1 MPVLWSILTSVVVPM
16 DDAQLIMRVA
26 CSDEHALRLLYERHA
41 GRMYAITC
49 RLLGNREEAEE
60 IVQESFLDL
69 WNRAATFEPG
79 AGSAAGW
86 IFTIARNRAV
96 DRLRA
101 RATRR
106 RTLEAVKDE
115 VPPPTVTPERQTE
128 SMEARKAVARALA
141 ALSPEQR
148 TVIEMAYFDGLS
160 QSEIATRTG
169 SPIGTV
175 KGRTRA
181 ALEKLATL
189 TKELA

>member
-1 MPVLWSILTSVVVPM
+1 MLWSILTSVVVPM

>member
-1 MPVLWSILTSVVVPM
+1 MYSITS
-16 DDAQLIMRVA
+16 
-26 CSDEHALRLLYERHA
+26 
-41 GRMYAITC
+41 

-60 IVQESFLDL
+60 ILQEAFFDL
-69 WNRAATFEPG
+69 WSRASTFDATG
-79 AGSAAGW
+79 GSAMGW

-106 RTLEAVKDE
+106 RTLEAVRHE
-115 VPPPTVTPERQTE
+115 APTPTVTPERQTE
-128 SMEARKAVARALA
+128 SMQARRSVSRALA
-141 ALSPEQR
+141 ELSPEQR
-148 TVIEMAYFDGLS
+148 TVIEMAYYDGLS
-160 QSEIATRTG
+160 QSEIAARTG

-181 ALEKLATL
+181 ALEKLAQL

>member
-1 MPVLWSILTSVVVPM
+1 MFWSILTGPALVD
-16 DDAQLIMRVA
+16 DDARLIARVA
-26 CSDEHALRLLYERHA
+26 ASDDHALRLLYERHA
-41 GRMYAITC
+41 SRMYSITS

-60 IVQESFLDL
+60 ILQEVFFDL
-69 WNRAATFEPG
+69 WNRASTFDATG
-79 AGSAAGW
+79 GSAMGW

-106 RTLEAVKDE
+106 RTLEAVRHE
-115 VPPPTVTPERQTE
+115 APTPTVTPERQTE
-128 SMEARKAVARALA
+128 SMQARRGVSRALA
-141 ALSPEQR
+141 ELSPEQR
-148 TVIEMAYFDGLS
+148 TVIEMAYYDGLS
-160 QSEIATRTG
+160 QSEIAARTG

-181 ALEKLATL
+181 ALEKLAQL

>member
-1 MPVLWSILTSVVVPM
+1 MLWNILTGLSLPT
-16 DDAQLIMRVA
+16 DDVQLISRVA
-26 CSDEHALRLLYERHA
+26 ASDEHALRSLYERHA
-41 GRMYAITC
+41 SRMYAITC

-60 IVQESFLDL
+60 IVQESFLDI
-69 WNRAATFEPG
+69 WKRASTFEPG
-79 AGSAAGW
+79 AGSATGW

-106 RTLEAVKDE
+106 RTLEAVQGE
-115 VPPPTVTPERQTE
+115 APVPSVTPERQTE
-128 SMEARKAVARALA
+128 SMEAREGVARALA
-141 ALSPEQR
+141 ELSPEQR

>member
-1 MPVLWSILTSVVVPM
+1 MTVLWTILTSVVVPR

-26 CSDEHALRLLYERHA
+26 GSDEHALRLLYERHA